1 MSTSKNLLSRDIL
14 KTLLN
19 IFSEGIKKM
28 EFKSFFFAK
37 TGIERKDIKNIVSKI
52 DYKIKKTVSFETNIL
67 YQYLLIRI
75 NEFLPK
81 LFEFNFNS
89 YYSALYFRRIINY
102 LNLLNESNIDIVEDE
117 TVKIFFFLLFL
128 FIDESYHENKKS
140 NKSLDLD
147 EAFFKGTFIELTKKF
162 SSKVQYEESEDIR
175 NIINSWK
182 IKIRRN
188 IILLIDFT
196 FQRIKEF
203 LKEYGNNSDEIIKNM
218 NKEASGILVK
228 LDETDNNNLS
238 EELIEQIKNFYSKKD
253 YLVFTNFFSE
263 NEGEELRN
271 NIDSKFLNSIETQYF
286 QTNFDYSSEND
297 KYNIIDS
304 KTKLNQYLNFKSK
317 YYKRMFLS
325 SLPEVF
331 KWDLND
337 EVTILSLIDNDISS
351 GDPIDFENVEKFK
364 YRLKNLDQ
372 DKISK
377 IVEEIFNDDLFYEYY
392 FSILKSDIIKNFFTN
407 NLCINENGKEFNFVE
422 NKLENSEC
430 FENFYKEF
438 LKKYDK
444 KNENYKDF
452 KNLIILKI
460 LSYGDRAFTIILL
473 RKLVINPVQFFI
485 GKNINEEDMK
495 IILKGYLLI
504 ILLHEIEPFFRL
516 LNKTKKVFDNT
527 PRERERGRLFIK
539 YLFGVESINHIN
551 RYQAKEVLNYDNW
564 KDHKNVKKIFIEQ
577 LEDIEDDNI
586 NEFILNYFPNSI
598 SFYTTKDI
606 RRKKRKFIQIKK

>member
-1 MSTSKNLLSRDIL
+1 MSTSKNLLARDIL

-19 IFSEGIKKM
+19 VFSEGIKQM
-28 EFKSFFFAK
+28 YYKSFDFSK
-37 TGIERKDIKNIVSKI
+37 TGIERKDIKNIFSKI
-52 DYKIKKTVSFETNIL
+52 DYKIKNAVSFETNII

-81 LFEFNFNS
+81 MFEFNSN
-89 YYSALYFRRIINY
+89 YSALYFRRIINY
-102 LNLLNESNIDIVEDE
+102 LNLLNESSIDIVEDE

-128 FIDESYHENKKS
+128 FIDESYYENKKS

-147 EAFFKGTFIELTKKF
+147 EAFFKGTFIELTKKY
-162 SSKVQYEESEDIR
+162 SSKVQYKESEDIR
-175 NIINSWK
+175 KTINSWE
-182 IKIRRN
+182 IKIRKD

-196 FQRIKEF
+196 FQRIKDL
-203 LKEYGNNSDEIIKNM
+203 LKEYGNNSDKIIKDM
-218 NKEASGILVK
+218 NKEASDILFK
-228 LDETDNNNLS
+228 LDETSNNNLS

-337 EVTILSLIDNDISS
+337 EVTILSLVDNDISS
-351 GDPIDFENVEKFK
+351 GNPIDFENVEKFK
-364 YRLKNLDQ
+364 YRLKNIEQ
-372 DKISK
+372 DNISK
-377 IVEEIFNDDLFYEYY
+377 IVGEIFNDDLFYDYY

-407 NLCINENGKEFNFVE
+407 NLYIDENGKEFKFID

-430 FENFYKEF
+430 FEEIYKDF
-438 LKKYDK
+438 LEKYDK
-444 KNENYKDF
+444 KNENYKEF

-460 LSYGDRAFTIILL
+460 LSFGDRAYTITFL
-473 RKLVINPVQFFI
+473 RKIVINPVQFFI
-485 GKNINEEDMK
+485 GKNMNEEDIK

-504 ILLHEIEPFFRL
+504 ILLHETEHFFRL
-516 LNKTKKVFDNT
+516 LNKTKKVFENT
-527 PRERERGRLFIK
+527 PREREGGRLFIK

-551 RYQAKEVLNYDNW
+551 RDQAKEVLNYDNW
-564 KDHKNVKKIFIEQ
+564 KDHQNVKKIFIEQ
-577 LEDIEDDNI
+577 LEDIEDDNL

-598 SFYTTKDI
+598 SFYTTKNI
-606 RRKKRKFIQIKK
+606 RGKKGKIIQIKK